1 MHMTTFVAYFVEHLT
16 GHCKDNNTTQQN
28 TTQQK
33 FKDRA
38 TLVRFEPT
46 TTHSRLSALPL
57 TAATEAAQLLEFKSP
72 IQNTTY

>member
-1 MHMTTFVAYFVEHLT
+1 MHMTTFVVYFVEHLT
-16 GHCKDNNTTQQN
+16 EHCKDNN

-46 TTHSRLSALPL
+46 TSHSRL
-57 TAATEAAQLLEFKSP
+57 TA
-72 IQNTTY
+72 TYCSY